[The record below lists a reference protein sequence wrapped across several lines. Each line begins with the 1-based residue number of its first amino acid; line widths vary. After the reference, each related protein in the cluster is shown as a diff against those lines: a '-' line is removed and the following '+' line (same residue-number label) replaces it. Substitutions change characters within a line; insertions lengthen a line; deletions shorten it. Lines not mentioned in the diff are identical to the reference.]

1 MSKSVSLTDFARKKK
16 VANRLSDFMDILEVE
31 HNYAIQTKNK
41 ALICFIKE
49 LRKNPVYSAAVW
61 QDNNFI

>member
-1 MSKSVSLTDFARKKK
+1 MSRSVSLIDFAKKKK
-16 VANRLSDFMDILEVE
+16 VYNKLGDFMDILEVE

-49 LRKNPVYSAAVW
+49 LRKNPVYSSAVW